1 MRTTVESYVNAYAR
15 IPQIFPRMRF
25 IMPVIRGSKS
35 PEAKRPFLVHVI
47 VITTVVM
54 ASFMKSLNSVL
65 TSLLQIRV
73 YSLLYPQAP
82 THVIHLEEAPSS
94 VVWSPARP
102 LVIGTLVAVGTS
114 VQCSNETGF
123 SVSAEYEYS
132 ANKIIR
138 IFGQKLNIRK
148 SPNYG
153 PVWQHL
159 FRPNIRPNYSDEH

>member
-1 MRTTVESYVNAYAR
+1 
-15 IPQIFPRMRF
+15 
-25 IMPVIRGSKS
+25 MPVIRGSKS

-54 ASFMKSLNSVL
+54 ASFMKSLNSLL

-114 VQCSNETGF
+114 VRVE
-123 SVSAEYEYS
+123 
-132 ANKIIR
+132 
-138 IFGQKLNIRK
+138 
-148 SPNYG
+148 
-153 PVWQHL
+153 
-159 FRPNIRPNYSDEH
+159 

>member
-1 MRTTVESYVNAYAR
+1 
-15 IPQIFPRMRF
+15 MRF
-25 IMPVIRGSKS
+25 IMPVTRGRGSKS
-35 PEAKRPFLVHVI
+35 PEAKRAFLVLVIVI

-54 ASFMKSLNSVL
+54 ASFMKSLNSLL

-114 VQCSNETGF
+114 VRVE
-123 SVSAEYEYS
+123 
-132 ANKIIR
+132 
-138 IFGQKLNIRK
+138 
-148 SPNYG
+148 
-153 PVWQHL
+153 
-159 FRPNIRPNYSDEH
+159 